1 MTLIVKKFG
10 GTSVGSLDRIQRVA
24 DVIAAAYAA
33 GESIVVVLSAMGD
46 ATDELIAMAKALQK
60 NPEPREYSM
69 LVSTGEQVSVA
80 LMSMALQARGVAARS
95 FAGWQAGIYTD
106 GQAKKARIERLA
118 CERLEA
124 CLSAGI
130 VPVVAG
136 FQGVDDKGDI
146 TTLGRGGSDT
156 TAVALAAKLTA
167 DECQIFTDVAGVYTA
182 DPRVV
187 PSAQLLSEITF
198 EEMMELASLGAKVL
212 QPRAVEFAGK
222 YQVKLR
228 VLSSFSDEHPGTL
241 ISYKEKK
248 MEDALVAGIAFNRSE
263 AKLTVLGVPDS
274 PGVASSV
281 LGPISRAKI
290 GIDMVIQNAAEDDT
304 TAFTF
309 TMHRDDYVQAH
320 EILQKIAK
328 DLGAREV
335 VGDEKIAKLS
345 IVGVGMRSHAGIATK
360 MFETLGHEGINIQ
373 MISTSEI
380 KVSVVI
386 AEKYLE
392 LGVRALHTAFGLDRD
407 PVEETDPK

>member
-46 ATDELIAMAKALQK
+46 ATDELIAMAKALQQ

-136 FQGVDDKGDI
+136 FQGVDEKGDI

-182 DPRVV
+182 DPKVV

-320 EILQKIAK
+320 EMLQKIAK
-328 DLGAREV
+328 DLGARAV

-392 LGVRALHTAFGLDRD
+392 LGVRALHTAFGLDRE